1 MSADDGSPTWLPWR
15 TGVARGEQ
23 RQHHA
28 GDQVG
33 AGHAGAV
40 AERDGQGEQ
49 GDDDVHRATPAR
61 TKNAMSAV
69 PIAPRSSCLGSGAQ
83 QTMLNFGV
91 RNLDAMLA
99 IGEPGK
105 AHQGCVFL
113 LAFRRLR

>member
-1 MSADDGSPTWLPWR
+1 
-15 TGVARGEQ
+15 
-23 RQHHA
+23 
-28 GDQVG
+28 
-33 AGHAGAV
+33 
-40 AERDGQGEQ
+40 
-49 GDDDVHRATPAR
+49 
-61 TKNAMSAV
+61 MSAV

-91 RNLDAMLA
+91 RYLDAMLA